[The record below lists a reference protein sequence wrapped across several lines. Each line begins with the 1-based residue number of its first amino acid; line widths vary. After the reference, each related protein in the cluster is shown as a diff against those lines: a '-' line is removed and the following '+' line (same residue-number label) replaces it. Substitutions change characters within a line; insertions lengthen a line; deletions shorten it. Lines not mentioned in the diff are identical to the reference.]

1 MLRRAAFSAAAAAHS
16 VLSLAPPA
24 KGGAQ
29 VVGPKIAQ
37 QLEAQLG
44 YCPLNALDVVTTTDD
59 MPAVV
64 IAHPLLHRK
73 KKVEPFPTTYWL
85 AHNGIAAAV
94 ATVERDGG
102 VSAAGAAVDSDAM
115 ARAHAAYA
123 ADRWALLDDEERAF
137 VQDRGWD

>member
-1 MLRRAAFSAAAAAHS
+1 MKRAVFSVAAAAHS
-16 VLSLAPPA
+16 GLSLSVPRA
-24 KGGAQ
+24 KGGAS

-59 MPAVV
+59 APAVV

-73 KKVEPFPTTYWL
+73 KGVEPFPTTYWL

-102 VSAAGAAVDSDAM
+102 VSAAGAAVDTGLAVLPEGTGTISGT
-115 ARAHAAYA
+115 RSKP
-123 ADRWALLDDEERAF
+123 DEAQELAES
-137 VQDRGWD
+137 